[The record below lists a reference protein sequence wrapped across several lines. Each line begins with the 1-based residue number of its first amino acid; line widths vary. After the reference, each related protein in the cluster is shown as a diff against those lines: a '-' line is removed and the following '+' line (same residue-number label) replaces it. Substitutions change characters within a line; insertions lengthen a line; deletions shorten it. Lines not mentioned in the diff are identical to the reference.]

1 MSSDPL
7 PSGFSPSSS
16 SSSSSTPLAPPFLEP
31 SFSFASGSLQAHS
44 DLQSFGTV
52 RTILFLVVE
61 GQQSPPSHRQCLL
74 LLIGSHSPSAISA
87 FLQPGIHCKLAGSG
101 YQSSF
106 GVLVH
111 VMITRHLSSFPCKM
125 NNPKKVIYSVG
136 KATLPY
142 KVPYQDAAVLM

>member
-7 PSGFSPSSS
+7 PSGFSPPSSP
-16 SSSSSTPLAPPFLEP
+16 SSSSTPLA

-44 DLQSFGTV
+44 DLQSFGTL

-74 LLIGSHSPSAISA
+74 LLIESHSPSAISA
-87 FLQPGIHCKLAGSG
+87 FLQPGIHSKLAGSG

-106 GVLVH
+106 GVRVH
-111 VMITRHLSSFPCKM
+111 VIITRHLSSFPWKM
-125 NNPKKVIYSVG
+125 NNQKKRSFLDGILRRQNNP
-136 KATLPY
+136 TL
-142 KVPYQDAAVLM
+142 KGILSRRGCFNVR